1 MEADEM
7 DSLFEGM
14 VLFTPSQL
22 AEEQSLEE
30 EDVPKAN
37 PNRNKSES
45 PAKSNDIDTCIEA
58 AVSSEPLEENLF
70 SDLTLQLQTQPQSS
84 PSITYTK
91 TKSSRKKKRA
101 AGLRIGYGRD
111 TTPHSS
117 SAPDDDDA
125 GDDDDVT
132 CTIDEADADAEA
144 SSKNSYSSISVP
156 VVVNEINNSDPHQ
169 RFEYLRS
176 VISDKL
182 NRARELAASVSAAR
196 KDSIRRRRKAADD
209 VELASLRHS
218 QLEKQLDEAC
228 EAEDF
233 EAAQRISD
241 LLAAAETHQQS
252 LLIALRDAE
261 AHCDAIDSKMYDVL
275 VSQIAA
281 EQDCASL
288 LDHFSGDASNSADTF
303 LKKAESLSSEEME
316 KWLASTEALEGRKI
330 ELEIESHLVNEAR
343 AVLNNSIEHS
353 VEDDLREKEILYK
366 KKDILTNEL
375 QKLLALVRDKKK
387 EIAEND
393 SNIQAVEERISIVV
407 SDFQEYQSSIDA
419 KYDSLQSIISQ
430 LNLES
435 EAMSMKK
442 KEIDKFLNDE
452 VDRGTKLKELAR
464 VSADEAKEYQE
475 VVELRRSLMS
485 SILKSREDKVKL
497 AKTEEKLSAEVQTLQ
512 QEASAARAS
521 LQELS
526 STKSNIQ
533 QNIASFKQRIF
544 FIDKRA
550 PDLEAEKKVAAAAR
564 NFKEAARLAAE
575 AKSLSVEKDGLQLEM
590 EKAVLELEKLEENIE
605 DTINR
610 LQEIEGLISSKE
622 KEVAMARFQ
631 RLRIVAG
638 AATAE
643 RSAALELGDLE
654 EANLLLAEAEA
665 AGQEAKKL
673 EETNLKEEEFTNLP
687 EHFISMELVTNF
699 GRKQLAELVAA
710 IHLSAA

>member
-1 MEADEM
+1 MEDDEM

-22 AEEQSLEE
+22 AAEQSLEE

-37 PNRNKSES
+37 PNPNKSES
-45 PAKSNDIDTCIEA
+45 PAKSNDIDTRIEA

-132 CTIDEADADAEA
+132 CTIDEADVDAEA

-156 VVVNEINNSDPHQ
+156 VVVNEINNNDPHQ

-288 LDHFSGDASNSADTF
+288 LDHFSAVSTLYSS
-303 LKKAESLSSEEME
+303 SLSLFYLPPMS
-316 KWLASTEALEGRKI
+316 I
-330 ELEIESHLVNEAR
+330 PEIYLFFN
-343 AVLNNSIEHS
+343 
-353 VEDDLREKEILYK
+353 ILIY
-366 KKDILTNEL
+366 
-375 QKLLALVRDKKK
+375 
-387 EIAEND
+387 
-393 SNIQAVEERISIVV
+393 
-407 SDFQEYQSSIDA
+407 
-419 KYDSLQSIISQ
+419 
-430 LNLES
+430 
-435 EAMSMKK
+435 
-442 KEIDKFLNDE
+442 
-452 VDRGTKLKELAR
+452 
-464 VSADEAKEYQE
+464 
-475 VVELRRSLMS
+475 
-485 SILKSREDKVKL
+485 
-497 AKTEEKLSAEVQTLQ
+497 
-512 QEASAARAS
+512 
-521 LQELS
+521 
-526 STKSNIQ
+526 
-533 QNIASFKQRIF
+533 
-544 FIDKRA
+544 
-550 PDLEAEKKVAAAAR
+550 
-564 NFKEAARLAAE
+564 
-575 AKSLSVEKDGLQLEM
+575 
-590 EKAVLELEKLEENIE
+590 
-605 DTINR
+605 
-610 LQEIEGLISSKE
+610 
-622 KEVAMARFQ
+622 
-631 RLRIVAG
+631 
-638 AATAE
+638 
-643 RSAALELGDLE
+643 
-654 EANLLLAEAEA
+654 
-665 AGQEAKKL
+665 
-673 EETNLKEEEFTNLP
+673 LP
-687 EHFISMELVTNF
+687 VHTF
-699 GRKQLAELVAA
+699 
-710 IHLSAA
+710 

>member
-117 SAPDDDDA
+117 SAPDEDDA

-196 KDSIRRRRKAADD
+196 KDSIRRRRKAAND

-281 EQDCASL
+281 EHDCASL
-288 LDHFSGDASNSADTF
+288 LDHFSAVSTLYSS
-303 LKKAESLSSEEME
+303 SLSLFYLLPMS
-316 KWLASTEALEGRKI
+316 I
-330 ELEIESHLVNEAR
+330 LEI
-343 AVLNNSIEHS
+343 
-353 VEDDLREKEILYK
+353 Y
-366 KKDILTNEL
+366 
-375 QKLLALVRDKKK
+375 
-387 EIAEND
+387 
-393 SNIQAVEERISIVV
+393 
-407 SDFQEYQSSIDA
+407 
-419 KYDSLQSIISQ
+419 
-430 LNLES
+430 
-435 EAMSMKK
+435 
-442 KEIDKFLNDE
+442 
-452 VDRGTKLKELAR
+452 
-464 VSADEAKEYQE
+464 
-475 VVELRRSLMS
+475 
-485 SILKSREDKVKL
+485 
-497 AKTEEKLSAEVQTLQ
+497 
-512 QEASAARAS
+512 
-521 LQELS
+521 
-526 STKSNIQ
+526 
-533 QNIASFKQRIF
+533 F
-544 FIDKRA
+544 F
-550 PDLEAEKKVAAAAR
+550 
-564 NFKEAARLAAE
+564 
-575 AKSLSVEKDGLQLEM
+575 
-590 EKAVLELEKLEENIE
+590 
-605 DTINR
+605 
-610 LQEIEGLISSKE
+610 
-622 KEVAMARFQ
+622 
-631 RLRIVAG
+631 
-638 AATAE
+638 
-643 RSAALELGDLE
+643 
-654 EANLLLAEAEA
+654 
-665 AGQEAKKL
+665 
-673 EETNLKEEEFTNLP
+673 
-687 EHFISMELVTNF
+687 
-699 GRKQLAELVAA
+699 
-710 IHLSAA
+710 

>member
-1 MEADEM
+1 MEDDEM

-22 AEEQSLEE
+22 AAEQSLEE
-30 EDVPKAN
+30 DDVPKAN
-37 PNRNKSES
+37 PNPNKSES

-156 VVVNEINNSDPHQ
+156 VVVNEINNNDPHQ

-288 LDHFSGDASNSADTF
+288 LDHFSAVSTLYSS
-303 LKKAESLSSEEME
+303 SLSLFYLPPMS
-316 KWLASTEALEGRKI
+316 I
-330 ELEIESHLVNEAR
+330 LEIYLFFN
-343 AVLNNSIEHS
+343 
-353 VEDDLREKEILYK
+353 ILIYLPVHTFWSLYS
-366 KKDILTNEL
+366 DL
-375 QKLLALVRDKKK
+375 QKQ
-387 EIAEND
+387 I
-393 SNIQAVEERISIVV
+393 
-407 SDFQEYQSSIDA
+407 
-419 KYDSLQSIISQ
+419 
-430 LNLES
+430 
-435 EAMSMKK
+435 
-442 KEIDKFLNDE
+442 
-452 VDRGTKLKELAR
+452 
-464 VSADEAKEYQE
+464 
-475 VVELRRSLMS
+475 
-485 SILKSREDKVKL
+485 
-497 AKTEEKLSAEVQTLQ
+497 
-512 QEASAARAS
+512 
-521 LQELS
+521 
-526 STKSNIQ
+526 
-533 QNIASFKQRIF
+533 
-544 FIDKRA
+544 
-550 PDLEAEKKVAAAAR
+550 
-564 NFKEAARLAAE
+564 
-575 AKSLSVEKDGLQLEM
+575 
-590 EKAVLELEKLEENIE
+590 
-605 DTINR
+605 
-610 LQEIEGLISSKE
+610 
-622 KEVAMARFQ
+622 
-631 RLRIVAG
+631 
-638 AATAE
+638 
-643 RSAALELGDLE
+643 
-654 EANLLLAEAEA
+654 
-665 AGQEAKKL
+665 
-673 EETNLKEEEFTNLP
+673 
-687 EHFISMELVTNF
+687 
-699 GRKQLAELVAA
+699 
-710 IHLSAA
+710 